1 MENTESEDDEDVP
14 IAYSHNDDGE
24 EEDEDD
30 EEPSDDDFSAPNP
43 PLRGR
48 GRGSGRGAGG
58 RGAGGRGRGARANSA
73 AWGRRSLTF
82 HMPAFTAPTGPR
94 PVPAAL
100 KDSHDVDLFLV
111 DEFFVMLL
119 KETNR
124 RAYIEKASAAPP
136 KLLSNWKDVTK
147 DELYGLLS
155 IVITMGLVQ
164 LPDEADYWNTDTRI
178 WNVPLVSNVM
188 ARARFEQIKHCLMV
202 ANPTAEEN
210 EADKLAKVRPFLTLV
225 QNVSVLRFTPSQDCS
240 LDESQCQCGHRHARF
255 AYRGETK
262 KPIADYIK
270 IISLHC
276 AETGYCYS
284 FFVDTREMSVRDM
297 VLRVCSELPEGQPFR
312 VATDRFY
319 TGVDTAKA
327 LLQRGVFM
335 YGTVRTDRGIDKT
348 LKAEL
353 GVHPLEDGESR
364 WSMADP
370 HLLCCVWRDS
380 TPTGCWF
387 LSTCHEGKDAT
398 GEVRRRKRGQATV
411 MKSAPDVAIEYNKYM
426 GGCDRANSLRQ
437 SYNTYLTHKKRW
449 YMSLF
454 YYGLDVLLVNAFI
467 FRNARAHDDQ
477 QQSHKKFRIEVAT
490 LFAGRALGGGAGA
503 DRVDYNTEKRRRT
516 AADILPAIRLHPG
529 AHLVVQTGHA
539 RICAWCYK
547 SAKKQNKTVYMC
559 KTCDLPLHPDCFEI
573 FHDPHTEL

>member
-111 DEFFVMLL
+111 D
-119 KETNR
+119 
-124 RAYIEKASAAPP
+124 
-136 KLLSNWKDVTK
+136 
-147 DELYGLLS
+147 
-155 IVITMGLVQ
+155 
-164 LPDEADYWNTDTRI
+164 
-178 WNVPLVSNVM
+178 
-188 ARARFEQIKHCLMV
+188 
-202 ANPTAEEN
+202 
-210 EADKLAKVRPFLTLV
+210 
-225 QNVSVLRFTPSQDCS
+225 
-240 LDESQCQCGHRHARF
+240 
-255 AYRGETK
+255 
-262 KPIADYIK
+262 
-270 IISLHC
+270 
-276 AETGYCYS
+276 
-284 FFVDTREMSVRDM
+284 
-297 VLRVCSELPEGQPFR
+297 
-312 VATDRFY
+312 
-319 TGVDTAKA
+319 
-327 LLQRGVFM
+327 
-335 YGTVRTDRGIDKT
+335 
-348 LKAEL
+348 
-353 GVHPLEDGESR
+353 
-364 WSMADP
+364 
-370 HLLCCVWRDS
+370 
-380 TPTGCWF
+380 
-387 LSTCHEGKDAT
+387 
-398 GEVRRRKRGQATV
+398 
-411 MKSAPDVAIEYNKYM
+411 
-426 GGCDRANSLRQ
+426 
-437 SYNTYLTHKKRW
+437 
-449 YMSLF
+449 
-454 YYGLDVLLVNAFI
+454 
-467 FRNARAHDDQ
+467 
-477 QQSHKKFRIEVAT
+477 AT